1 MWVDIWGSD
10 LIDIN
15 SKEELVEYI
24 SDNID
29 ILYPIFKDAI
39 WEQMQNI
46 LQNDPTLTQDQVDF
60 INTILNKILDW
71 MLIPN

>member
-10 LIDIN
+10 LIDIT

-29 ILYPIFKDAI
+29 ILYPIFKDTI
-39 WEQMQNI
+39 WEQIQNM
-46 LQNDPTLTQDQVDF
+46 LNNDPTLTQEQIDF
-60 INTILNKILDW
+60 INGVLNKILDW
-71 MLIPN
+71 ILLVN

>member
-39 WEQMQNI
+39 WEQIQNI
-46 LQNDPTLTQDQVDF
+46 LLNDPTLTQDQVDF